1 LSVAVTSAQEAMGLE
16 GLGRLTPGRGNF
28 L

>member
-16 GLGRLTPGRGNF
+16 GLGRLTPGRC
-28 L
+28 

>member
-16 GLGRLTPGRGNF
+16 GLGRLTPGRW
-28 L
+28 

>member
-16 GLGRLTPGRGNF
+16 GLGSLDSRAR
-28 L
+28 